1 MEEIDFVRL
10 IEVVS
15 ESDPGSLT
23 LDTALEDFGW
33 DSLAVISLISELDR
47 IGGHSINADSVASA
61 VTVRDLFGS
70 AFS

>member
-1 MEEIDFVRL
+1 MEEIDFVQL

-23 LDTALEDFGW
+23 LDSKLEDFGW

-47 IGGHSINADSVASA
+47 IGGYSISADSVASA
-61 VTVRDLFGS
+61 ATVRDLFES